1 MTEDQS
7 KILLRQGIAAAKEG
21 RTVVARDLLRQAV
34 RQNPKDETA
43 WLWLSSVAP
52 DDRERVFCLK
62 QVLALDPGHEFARK
76 GLAALGSA
84 PPVDETA
91 PSTSVPQ
98 LSEEKYARIVPAL
111 DELLLSFP
119 YEPDTDDG
127 QKWVRKAR
135 RRYGEG
141 AAHRLQQATVGAAAL
156 IVVALVAGAVLLV
169 DALGLLDGEDG
180 SVGFVYQPV
189 HTLTPTSTMTPTPGF
204 GPTPTPFPQ
213 RLSVGATTV
222 PVGLAP
228 PGSIY
233 GLATP
238 TPLYPPFDSSV
249 ERRIEPAINLYS
261 SGRFA
266 EAQTELA
273 TAQASYSG
281 QCYPALVYY
290 HAMSYAAQGGTANL
304 NAAARLLEDAL
315 AYTPPGERYR
325 GEAYDSCP
333 DAPLLHAGL
342 AEVWRRQGRLSQAY
356 AASQRALEQDPRLV
370 AASLVKADIEQMRGD
385 LDAAE
390 QTLQDALRDNP
401 RDTNLLVRLSE
412 LALARG
418 QNNAALEY
426 AGQALY
432 VDPLLL
438 PALRLQA
445 RAYLALARGAPASD
459 VAAREEYFGLAA
471 HSAQTLLL
479 YYPGDAQG
487 YLLLAEARLAEGNT
501 EQAEAALNRLLAIE
515 DPAFREQ
522 NADVLRAAYRL
533 RGELYLQQGRTAPAE
548 QDLRRAEQPGAVDQL
563 LALDLAQGAYDD
575 AAQQLDA
582 LLSRND
588 EQMPL
593 YRLIEARM
601 LVEVCRYSALDD
613 LECDDARALEM
624 LDDAFLEGLPEDR
637 KAEAYSLRG
646 QAQYWMTKQRGLPET
661 VGRAAFEAALSDLD
675 QARQRRDKPIDHY
688 FRGLVLAEIG
698 ELEAALAELH
708 WVRYWSGVY
717 DYPFL
722 PADYEQQ
729 VLDVEA
735 RAAALATETVAQLET
750 ETAPRTQ
757 AGASPQTPAGP
768 IPTPAP
774 EIPFEQRPQIP

>member
-1 MTEDQS
+1 MAEDQS
-7 KILLRQGIAAAKEG
+7 KALLRQGIAAAKEG

-62 QVLALDPGHEFARK
+62 QVLTIDPGHEFARK
-76 GLAALGSA
+76 GLAALGYA
-84 PPVDETA
+84 PPVDESA
-91 PSTSVPQ
+91 PATSVP
-98 LSEEKYARIVPAL
+98 LFSEEKYARIVPAL
-111 DELLLSFP
+111 DELLLAFP
-119 YEPDTDDG
+119 YEPESQDG
-127 QKWVRKAR
+127 QKWIHKSR

-141 AAHRLQQATVGAAAL
+141 AARRLQQVTVAAAAL
-156 IVVALVAGAVLLV
+156 IVVALVAGGVLLV
-169 DALGLLDGEDG
+169 DALGLFDGDDG
-180 SVGFVYQPV
+180 SAGYVYLPV

-213 RLSVGATTV
+213 RLSIGATTV
-222 PVGLAP
+222 PVGLGP
-228 PGSIY
+228 VGSIY

-238 TPLYPPFDSSV
+238 TPIYPVFDSSV
-249 ERRIEPAINLYS
+249 ERRIEPAVNLYS
-261 SGRFA
+261 SGRYV
-266 EAQTELA
+266 EAQSELA

-325 GEAYDSCP
+325 GEGYDSCP
-333 DAPLLHAGL
+333 DAPLLHVGL

-370 AASLVKADIEQMRGD
+370 VASLVKADIEQARGD
-385 LDAAE
+385 LSAAE

-412 LALARG
+412 LALVQGRH
-418 QNNAALEY
+418 NAALDY

-432 VDPLLL
+432 IDPLLL
-438 PALRLQA
+438 PALRAQA
-445 RAYLALARGAPASD
+445 KAYLALAARAPETNPI
-459 VAAREEYFGLAA
+459 ARLEYYGLAA

-479 YYPGDAQG
+479 YYPGDAEA
-487 YLLLAEARLAEGNT
+487 YLMLAEARLGEGNT
-501 EQAEAALNRLLAIE
+501 EQAEAALTRLLAIE
-515 DPAFREQ
+515 EPAFREQ
-522 NADVLRAAYRL
+522 NAGVLRAAYRL

-548 QDLRRAEQPGAVDQL
+548 QDLRRAEQAGAVDRL
-563 LALDLAQGAYDD
+563 LALDLAAGAYDD
-575 AAQQLDA
+575 AAQRLGA
-582 LLSRND
+582 LLNRKD
-588 EQMPL
+588 EQTPF
-593 YRLIEARM
+593 YRLVEARM

-613 LECDDARALEM
+613 LECDDSRALEM
-624 LDDAFLEGLPEDR
+624 LDDAFIEGLPGDR
-637 KAEAYSLRG
+637 RAEAYSLRG
-646 QAQYWMTKQRGLPET
+646 QAQYWLAKQRGLPAT
-661 VGRAAFEAALSDLD
+661 VGRAAYEAALADLD
-675 QARQRRDKPIDHY
+675 QARQRRNAAIDHY
-688 FRGLVLAEIG
+688 FRGLALAEIG

-708 WVRYWSGVY
+708 WVGYWNEVY

-722 PADYEQQ
+722 PADYEQR

-735 RAAALATETVAQLET
+735 RAAALAAEAVAELEAAQ
-750 ETAPRTQ
+750 APRARANESQ
-757 AGASPQTPAGP
+757 ASAGP
-768 IPTPAP
+768 MRTPAP
-774 EIPFEQRPQIP
+774 EIPFEERPQLP